1 MKTIIYILLIVATM
15 VLGSVATADEITGP
29 VVAVNG
35 RNITVQT
42 GDGRFDF
49 DLTNYTGRRPK
60 VGVTVT
66 VWLER
71 HVVTKLEIKAAGNS
85 KK

>member
-1 MKTIIYILLIVATM
+1 MKTFIYIFVIMATM
-15 VLGSVATADEITGP
+15 VLGNVATADEITGP

-42 GDGRFDF
+42 GDGPFDF

-60 VGVTVT
+60 VGDRVT
-66 VWLER
+66 VWLSR
-71 HVVTKLEIKAAGNS
+71 HVVTKIEVKAAGGS